1 MPTGQVP
8 KERLQIEKVSI
19 DGLKREKGGHPAT
32 KLYPAVWFPVFER
45 ARPMRCSISTA
56 RFVWIPGY
64 SFGPGSVHANHRS
77 QPGSVETDEIRV
89 RREPGCAHSP
99 HWLTAVTRAS
109 ARAGEPPARVCC
121 QCPRSSRSLAA
132 LPLRSP
138 LALELSLSPS
148 SSPSAVEASPSRWR
162 FRSSG
167 RTPLLGFAVNALA
180 QRRHSPL
187 SLSDLHSPSSSPS
200 SSPSAVE
207 ASPSRFRQKV
217 RRFEYHL
224 LPSPSVVELVFE
236 I

>member
-1 MPTGQVP
+1 MQITGLSLA
-8 KERLQIEKVSI
+8 RW
-19 DGLKREKGGHPAT
+19 KRTKSAFVGSLAVLIHRTGSQPSLAHP
-32 KLYPAVWFPVFER
+32 LER
-45 ARPMRCSISTA
+45 A
-56 RFVWIPGY
+56 
-64 SFGPGSVHANHRS
+64 N
-77 QPGSVETDEIRV
+77 
-89 RREPGCAHSP
+89 
-99 HWLTAVTRAS
+99 
-109 ARAGEPPARVCC
+109 PPARVCC

>member
-1 MPTGQVP
+1 VQHLDGPFCLDTWIQFWT
-8 KERLQIEKVSI
+8 RLYACKSPVSAW
-19 DGLKREKGGHPAT
+19 L
-32 KLYPAVWFPVFER
+32 
-45 ARPMRCSISTA
+45 ARNGRNPRSSGAWLCS
-56 RFVWIPGY
+56 F
-64 SFGPGSVHANHRS
+64 
-77 QPGSVETDEIRV
+77 
-89 RREPGCAHSP
+89 
-99 HWLTAVTRAS
+99 TRAS

-121 QCPRSSRSLAA
+121 QRPRSSPSLAA

-180 QRRHSPL
+180 HRRHSPL

-217 RRFEYHL
+217 TRFEYHL
-224 LPSPSVVELVFE
+224 LPSPSVVELVF
-236 I
+236 